1 MRAASTAA
9 LVHRTLHPPMIP
21 RISSADPSW
30 ARSPSASSADRG
42 GGSPWCLGRS
52 TKRRRPPPLPQ
63 PSRVRSGWGAEVQ
76 HPFWRPLAAPAAP
89 VANAWVPGGS
99 PPDGAPPLLGVGCCL
114 SAHWRHWQALGAES
128 WVPSV
133 LRDGCRIL
141 CRDSPPLART
151 PISFPTSR
159 AGSPRSLALCQVVV
173 EIFSMTALE
182 IILDPCPGLSG
193 RLFLVEKIAIAW
205 HPVIDLSHPNE
216 FVLQSP
222 FMIETVASV
231 LLSIREGDF
240 LASVALNNGCFLY
253 PIFRI
258 RGSFSW
264 FPVMWGSLP
273 VRGPVSWTVDCP

>member
-1 MRAASTAA
+1 MLPVSA
-9 LVHRTLHPPMIP
+9 LEALAGSWSRILGAVRPEGRMPHPLQGFSSPCSHPDIISDISG
-21 RISSADPSW
+21 RISS
-30 ARSPSASSADRG
+30 
-42 GGSPWCLGRS
+42 
-52 TKRRRPPPLPQ
+52 
-63 PSRVRSGWGAEVQ
+63 VSG
-76 HPFWRPLAAPAAP
+76 
-89 VANAWVPGGS
+89 
-99 PPDGAPPLLGVGCCL
+99 
-114 SAHWRHWQALGAES
+114 
-128 WVPSV
+128 
-133 LRDGCRIL
+133 
-141 CRDSPPLART
+141 
-151 PISFPTSR
+151 
-159 AGSPRSLALCQVVV
+159 LCQVVM

-231 LLSIREGDF
+231 LLAIREGDF